1 MTYAGD
7 LDPTQAWALLEADPT
22 AVLVDVRSE
31 AEWVFVGLPDLSSL
45 GRKPVTVSWNLWPA
59 GTRNERFLDDLRD
72 AGVTGQGPVVFLC
85 RSGARS
91 AAAATAATEAGLEP
105 AYNVADGFEG
115 ETDEAGH
122 RGVTGWKACGLPW
135 RQS

>member
-7 LDPTQAWALLEADPT
+7 LDAEQAWALLEADPT

-31 AEWVFVGLPDLSSL
+31 AEWVFVGLPDLTSL
-45 GRKPVTVSWNLWPA
+45 GREPVTVSWNLWPA
-59 GTRNERFLDDLRD
+59 GARNDRFLEDLRD
-72 AGVTGQGPVVFLC
+72 AGVTGEGPVVFLC

-105 AYNVADGFEG
+105 SYNIVEGFEG
-115 ETDEAGH
+115 DVDDVGH
-122 RGVTGWKACGLPW
+122 RGASGWKARGLPW